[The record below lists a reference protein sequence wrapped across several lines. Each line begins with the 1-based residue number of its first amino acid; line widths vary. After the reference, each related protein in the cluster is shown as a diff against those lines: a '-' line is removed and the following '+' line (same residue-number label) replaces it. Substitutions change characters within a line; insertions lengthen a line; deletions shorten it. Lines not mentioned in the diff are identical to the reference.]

1 MCESVSEETKSAV
14 SELITFAAISL
25 VMHRDSDYPHE
36 AVGILCSD
44 GSIYP
49 LINQARSAHRFEVS
63 QPLVKEAIGVLTQRG
78 MEPIAVYHSHPTSS
92 SGPSKRDIMLMETM
106 PGSLSIIIGQDG
118 IAAWLWDGGLQS
130 VTRINLPTKE
140 TVDV

>member
-1 MCESVSEETKSAV
+1 MCEPVSEELKDAVTHLIASAA
-14 SELITFAAISL
+14 TSL
-25 VMHRDSDYPHE
+25 VTHRDSDYPHE
-36 AVGILCSD
+36 AVGSLCSD
-44 GSIYP
+44 GSVYP